1 MNFAVAFCDFDLFI
15 FCFTYYIVSLLL
27 PCVDSRGRCQNHV
40 YFSPHLRVKGA
51 PSSCLSPPAAAPTAC
66 HAMAGRHTTGR
77 CQSHW
82 WLCLPRVSSRSS
94 LTHDTQ
100 SRVSPPWDPRALHV
114 RQLSTPWLSNRS
126 LETSASIPVSQREA
140 LYKICEALITFPCRV
155 LWVPFSAHH
164 LQAVWKQLFRTAS
177 RANWERGMCLA
188 MFVLG
193 ISTCLLVLVCS
204 RGLDTAAHFK
214 HTIILKARV
223 VPVKVALLAQH

>member
-1 MNFAVAFCDFDLFI
+1 MNVAVAFCDFDLFI
-15 FCFTYYIVSLLL
+15 FCFTYYIVSLLLL

-126 LETSASIPVSQREA
+126 LETSASIPVSQRA
-140 LYKICEALITFPCRV
+140 ALIKYVKRSSPFLVEFSGYLSLRIICKLCESSCSGLQVGPTESEECAWPC
-155 LWVPFSAHH
+155 LFWASAH
-164 LQAVWKQLFRTAS
+164 A
-177 RANWERGMCLA
+177 C
-188 MFVLG
+188 
-193 ISTCLLVLVCS
+193 
-204 RGLDTAAHFK
+204 
-214 HTIILKARV
+214 
-223 VPVKVALLAQH
+223 